1 MSFFIFHLSHVYV
14 FFPLQSID
22 CYFVQHQTE
31 VTQLSL
37 SGGYCRS
44 TVGTDLGVGWLFLF
58 LLYLVT
64 VGGAK
69 ELYLINHALYFQ
81 LVNTNFSA
89 MCHNMGKLYVYVSYK
104 KKCESVKSKSW
115 KWTPFWLG
123 FNSINR
129 ISMQRPHL
137 NSCLYANQRLVYY
150 SNENRARMVMICFT
164 LIHNCVED
172 YFFPT
177 SVQC

>member
-1 MSFFIFHLSHVYV
+1 MRHR
-14 FFPLQSID
+14 
-22 CYFVQHQTE
+22 TE
-31 VTQLSL
+31 VTQLSV

-44 TVGTDLGVGWLFLF
+44 TVGTDLGVGWLFLFLGWLFLF

-69 ELYLINHALYFQ
+69 ELYLINYAFI
-81 LVNTNFSA
+81 FSVSEY
-89 MCHNMGKLYVYVSYK
+89 KLQCFVPQHGEMIRLRFIF

-150 SNENRARMVMICFT
+150 SNEYRARMVMICFT